1 MLLPVFHIEHA
12 PWKKIVTQHGTFFKN
27 ALSFV
32 LDELVLPA
40 KTFSLGVAFISDDAM
55 REYNTQYRHKNTAT
69 NVLSFPA
76 MDEFAD
82 LKKMPEP
89 IELGD
94 ILIAYETIMREA
106 GAQCKAPRDH
116 VAHMLVHGCFHLFG
130 YDHMKPKDAKEMEA
144 LEIRVLD
151 ALNIADPYA

>member
-1 MLLPVFHIEHA
+1 MLLPVFHVEHE
-12 PWKKIVTQHGTFFKN
+12 PWKKILKSHGTFFKN

-55 REYNTQYRHKNTAT
+55 RDYNAQYRNKDKPT
-69 NVLSFPA
+69 NVLSFPVIG
-76 MDEFAD
+76 DFND

-94 ILIAYETIMREA
+94 ILIAYETVMREA
-106 GAQCKAPRDH
+106 SEQNKKPRDH
-116 VAHMLVHGCFHLFG
+116 IAHMLVHGCFHLFG
-130 YDHMKPKDAKEMEA
+130 YDHMKPKDAAEMEA
-144 LEIRVLD
+144 LEVRVLE